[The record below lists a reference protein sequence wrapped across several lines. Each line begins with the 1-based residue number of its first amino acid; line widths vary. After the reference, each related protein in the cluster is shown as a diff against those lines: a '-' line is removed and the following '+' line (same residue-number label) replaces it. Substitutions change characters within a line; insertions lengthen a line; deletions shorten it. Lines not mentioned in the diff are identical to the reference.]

1 VHPLFWFC
9 IFFGV
14 LGLYVFASRVVAQAI
29 AKRSALNAK
38 VIEYSIAVIVFL
50 VCNYL
55 WVYTG
60 VYQAISE
67 FTGISLE
74 RGAGF

>member
-14 LGLYVFASRVVAQAI
+14 VGLYVLVSRIVAQAI
-29 AKRSALNAK
+29 AKRWALNAK

-50 VCNYL
+50 VCSYL

-67 FTGISLE
+67 FTGIPLE
-74 RGAGF
+74 RGTGF